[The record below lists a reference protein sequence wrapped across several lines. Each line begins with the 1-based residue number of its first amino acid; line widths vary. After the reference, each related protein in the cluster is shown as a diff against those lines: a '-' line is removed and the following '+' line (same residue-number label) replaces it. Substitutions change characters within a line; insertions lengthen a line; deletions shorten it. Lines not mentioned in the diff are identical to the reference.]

1 MRKGVFAAICCVMVL
16 GGCSGEYDKQMK
28 LAKSKVCE
36 LKAAEA
42 KLAQKKD
49 LNLKDLNLK
58 EKVLRLKRYIKIH
71 ADNSGKPEKFMK
83 ELAKVTCK

>member
-1 MRKGVFAAICCVMVL
+1 MKNGVYAVICCVMLL
-16 GGCSGEYDKQMK
+16 GGCSGEYEKQMK

-42 KLAQKKD
+42 KLEQKKD
-49 LNLKDLNLK
+49 RKVR
-58 EKVLRLKRYIKIH
+58 EKVLQLMRYIKIH

-83 ELAKVTCK
+83 ELAKHTCK